1 MGCEIDEAPKKDD
14 FLEGVPLGGI
24 FVLEEML
31 IEQEPES
38 EQQQEPPEYEIPHP
52 YPIFTP
58 EYSFS

>member
-38 EQQQEPPEYEIPHP
+38 EQ
-52 YPIFTP
+52 
-58 EYSFS
+58 